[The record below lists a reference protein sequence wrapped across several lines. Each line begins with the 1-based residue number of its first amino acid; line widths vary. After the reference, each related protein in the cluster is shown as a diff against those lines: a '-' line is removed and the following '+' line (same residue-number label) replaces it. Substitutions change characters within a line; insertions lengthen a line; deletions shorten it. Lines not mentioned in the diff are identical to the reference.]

1 MGPIFAFLSLSFLL
15 LFSPAALATQ
25 KPVKVDWGADAYV
38 RSYMRETPEGDKA
51 SGFAQMLRLRLD
63 LTPGEGLALRTRTVF
78 SGDKWDGDQA
88 GVTGNSDNGG
98 GGNNVRLDYGFL
110 EFAEKGWMFR
120 AGRQVASWAD
130 CLTVCD
136 DRRDRF
142 LVMNNLGK
150 VMFFFVYDK
159 RSEGDELSRS
169 DDGDM
174 YSVLALGLSESYEWG
189 FLSAWWH
196 NSKGNYLLKDVIS
209 LSPYIKVFNQTSQL
223 KLLYHWIGQG
233 DDGSLF
239 PSHHHSAALKLEHQL
254 SQKWKLQAQTLQVFN
269 GGYVATGYDTYLS
282 MVNNDRDHN
291 SSNIRLV
298 YLGGLGTFN
307 GGDKKRDYLYSTK
320 MSYRLNSRLTLAAAI
335 GSLTFYESKQ
345 DKSISQTVVDFSAR
359 YKLNSF
365 SSIKASFGRLMGD
378 RYQNASMAQF
388 EAEF

>member
-1 MGPIFAFLSLSFLL
+1 MNSILSFLSFGLIL
-15 LFSPAALATQ
+15 LYSQALWAKEEAV
-25 KPVKVDWGADAYV
+25 KPDWGADAYV
-38 RSYMRETPEGDKA
+38 RSYMRENADGSKA

-63 LTPGEGLALRTRTVF
+63 LEPGEGLAIRTRTVF
-78 SGDKWDGDQA
+78 SGDKWEGDQA
-88 GVTGNSDNGG
+88 SVTGNSDNGDG
-98 GGNNVRLDYGFL
+98 GSNVRLDYGFL
-110 EFAEKGWMFR
+110 EYSHQGWMFR
-120 AGRQVASWAD
+120 AGRQMASWAD

-150 VMFFFVYDK
+150 IMFFFVYDK
-159 RSEGDELSRS
+159 RNEGKELSRS

-174 YSVLALGLSESYEWG
+174 YSLLALGLGQNYEWG

-196 NSKGNYLLKDVIS
+196 NSKGNYALKDVIS
-209 LSPYIKVFNQTSQL
+209 LSPYLKVFNNTSQL

-233 DDGSLF
+233 AKDSLF
-239 PSHHHSAALKLEHQL
+239 PSHHHSGAIKIKHQL
-254 SQKWKLQAQTLQVFN
+254 SDKWKLHLQTLQVFN

-298 YLGGLGTFN
+298 YLGGLGSFS
-307 GGDKKRDYLYSTK
+307 GGDKKRDSLYSTK
-320 MSYRLNSRLTLAAAI
+320 LSYELSSRLSFSTAL
-335 GSLTFYESKQ
+335 GHLSFYESK
-345 DKSISQTVVDFSAR
+345 SEQTIKHSVVDISAR

-365 SSIKASFGRLMGD
+365 SSLKLSFGRLMGG
-378 RYQNASMAQF
+378 RYQNTSMAQF